1 MEIESIEYS
10 TNNTI
15 NPSTG
20 YSLVVLNKCLSKV
33 ESNNISIIN
42 TILSST
48 KNITD
53 DSFIKLDNNN
63 LKDKFEILWFKN
75 QQQQFPAS
83 KSFILN
89 NKLIRALISKKVHYV
104 ETENEKEIEGF
115 GKIGFEKHEVDDEHK
130 DKNEEEDEGVE
141 DDDEEVKEGDSEENE
156 EEEDDYDDYDE
167 VNQEDD
173 DYDDEDDKDNH
184 QKLLAKLAPQIK
196 LYRNNK
202 KTKNPTKKNK
212 TQSSK
217 AKNGK
222 STISAYVRA
231 ISELPEAIKKLKV
244 FMKITPKKQ
253 IQTIL
258 KKNSTSIEDS
268 DARALVS
275 CMRLN
280 LAQIEDDPFVQS
292 VNIFINKLSKMD
304 RSLLSRMATDDDAD
318 PFSQNKNYIGY
329 FFSLE

>member
-20 YSLVVLNKCLSKV
+20 YSLVVLNKCLS
-33 ESNNISIIN
+33 
-42 TILSST
+42 
-48 KNITD
+48 
-53 DSFIKLDNNN
+53 KLDNNN

-104 ETENEKEIEGF
+104 EPENEKEIEGF
-115 GKIGFEKHEVDDEHK
+115 GTKIGFEKHEVDDEHK

-156 EEEDDYDDYDE
+156 EEEDDHDDYDE

-196 LYRNNK
+196 LWFYIYLRLLILDIP
-202 KTKNPTKKNK
+202 TMLEYIKNDERSRRGEEKAELLLCT
-212 TQSSK
+212 SK
-217 AKNGK
+217 PNLPPPL
-222 STISAYVRA
+222 SCTI
-231 ISELPEAIKKLKV
+231 
-244 FMKITPKKQ
+244 ITPHPHD
-253 IQTIL
+253 IH
-258 KKNSTSIEDS
+258 D
-268 DARALVS
+268 
-275 CMRLN
+275 
-280 LAQIEDDPFVQS
+280 
-292 VNIFINKLSKMD
+292 
-304 RSLLSRMATDDDAD
+304 MAV
-318 PFSQNKNYIGY
+318 PYRE
-329 FFSLE
+329 L